1 MEKREDL
8 ETILAYLPLE
18 IQESSLSWPS
28 SHLVEVLEAM
38 TKGPSYSRVDSG
50 QTLSDSI
57 SDMRQSLSLPSQLSF
72 SALEGYALF
81 FDERMS
87 KEESSKWFNDIL
99 PAMACL
105 LLRFPSLLEL
115 HYLNSQSL
123 IDGIETGLRVLGPKK
138 AGIVFLSQE
147 LIGALL
153 SCSFFC
159 LFPVDNRSSNQ
170 LPNINFD
177 KLFGSLINTGRN
189 EHQENKIKCIVH
201 YFTRLSSCIP
211 PGFVSFERKILSL
224 EQDPSG
230 LEVCPDEDFW
240 STSTLTLCPVEVN
253 TSGLIEDQS
262 VEALEVDFANKYLGG
277 GALRKGCVQEEIR
290 FMINPEL
297 IAGMLFLPAMEV
309 SEAIEVVGAER
320 FSRYTGYSSSFRFAG
335 DYMDT
340 KEKDVFGRRKTR
352 IVAIDALRHPGIS
365 QYKPECLIRETNKAL
380 CGFLHVCKNQ
390 CIDHEDGVSVATGNW
405 GCGAY
410 GGDPELKSLLQW
422 IAVSQARRPFMS
434 YYTFGF
440 EALHNLNQVTEL
452 VISKGWTVGD
462 LWKKLV
468 EYSNQ
473 RLRSNKKRREPKLGL
488 FDWLISTKSA

>member
-1 MEKREDL
+1 MERREDL
-8 ETILAYLPLE
+8 QTILAYLPLVV
-18 IQESSLSWPS
+18 QDSSLSWPS
-28 SHLVEVLEAM
+28 SHLVEVLEAL
-38 TKGPSYSRVDSG
+38 TKGPSHSRVDSG

-57 SDMRQSLSLPSQLSF
+57 SDMRQSLSLTSHLSY
-72 SALEGYALF
+72 SALQGYALF
-81 FDERMS
+81 FDENMS
-87 KEESSKWFNDIL
+87 KEESSRWFNEVL

-115 HYLNSQSL
+115 HYLNSDNIIS
-123 IDGIETGLRVLGPKK
+123 GVETGLRVLSSNK

-159 LFPVDNRSSNQ
+159 LFPRGSNR

-177 KLFGSLINTGRN
+177 KLFGTGRN
-189 EHQENKIKCIVH
+189 EHQENKIRCMTH
-201 YFTRLSSCIP
+201 YFQRLSSCIP
-211 PGFVSFERKILSL
+211 SGFVSFERKNLSSV
-224 EQDPSG
+224 QDPSG
-230 LEVCPDEDFW
+230 LQTFPDEGFW
-240 STSTLTLCPVEVN
+240 SASTVNLCPVEVH
-253 TSGLIEDQS
+253 TCGLIEDQT

-320 FSRYTGYSSSFRFAG
+320 FSRYTGWFAG
-335 DYMDT
+335 DYIDT
-340 KEKDVFGRRKTR
+340 KERDVFGRRKAR
-352 IVAIDALRHPGIS
+352 IIAIDALRHPGIS
-365 QYKPECLIRETNKAL
+365 QYKPECLLREAKKAL

-390 CIDHEDGVSVATGNW
+390 CIDHEDGVGVATGNW

-410 GGDPELKSLLQW
+410 GGDPEIKSFLQW

-440 EALHNLNQVTEL
+440 DALHNLNQVTEL
-452 VISKGWTVGD
+452 VIAKGWTVGD
-462 LWKKLV
+462 VWKKLV

-473 RLRSNKKRREPKLGL
+473 RLRSSKKRREPKVGL
-488 FDWLISTKSA
+488 FDWLISTSSA